1 MTIYNFSAGP
11 GMLPPSVLRDV
22 QEEFLSFQGTG
33 MSIVETSHR
42 SARFSD
48 VVTSFKTRLSRLMDI
63 PTNYDILLLQG
74 GATLQFSMIP
84 MNLTRHGRFGYID
97 TGVWSK
103 KAIADARRFGEVE
116 VLATSVERAMWA
128 PFDSVTSESLD
139 YLHVTL
145 NNTIEGTRY
154 RDLPDVNVPLV
165 ADVSSNILAE
175 RIDVS
180 RFGLLYAGAQKNI
193 GPSGLTVVI
202 KRQDLA
208 QATDLPSYLDYANH
222 LDLLN
227 TPSTFSIYVA
237 ERVLRWMEEEGG
249 VAAMQEKNERSSDI
263 VYDYLDRSDRFRAL
277 VNGASRSLTNIPFTT
292 GDVQEDKVFE
302 QFAETNGVVEIGGHR
317 SVGGLR
323 ASLYNAMPEAGARR
337 LVDVM
342 RAYEEGKHVSHPD
355 V

>member
-249 VAAMQEKNERSSDI
+249 VAAMQEKNERASDI

-292 GDVQEDKVFE
+292 GDVQEDKAFE
-302 QFAETNGVVEIGGHR
+302 QFADTNGVFEIGGHR

-342 RAYEEGKHVSHPD
+342 RAYEEGTHVSHPD